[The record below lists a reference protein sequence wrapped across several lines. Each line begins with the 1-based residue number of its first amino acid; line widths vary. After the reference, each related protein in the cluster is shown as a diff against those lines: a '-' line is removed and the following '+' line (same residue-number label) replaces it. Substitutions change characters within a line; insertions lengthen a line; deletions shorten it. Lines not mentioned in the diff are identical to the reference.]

1 MPINPDFYKCQHFRI
16 YELVDPETHRRFGE
30 RAWMFFNPKALRM
43 IDGIWEFFNDYRGQK
58 TVVKINDWYWGGQ
71 YQWSGLRT
79 LDCTIGGDLSQHR
92 LANGFDCKI
101 GGVPAEE
108 ARQVILANQDHKYL
122 QYITCIEADVDWLH
136 ADSRNIRDRILLVY
150 P

>member
-1 MPINPDFYKCQHFRI
+1 MEINPGFYKCKHFHI
-16 YELVDPETHRRFGE
+16 YELVDPVTHRYFGE
-30 RAWMFFNPKALRM
+30 RSWMFFNPRALRM
-43 IDGIWEFFNDYRGQK
+43 IDGIWEFFNDYRGCK

-79 LDCTIGGDLSQHR
+79 LDCSIGGDLSQHR
-92 LANGFDCKI
+92 LANAADCKI
-101 GGVPAEE
+101 EGVPAEE
-108 ARQVILANQDHKYL
+108 ARRVILADQDHKDL

-136 ADSRNIRDRILLVY
+136 IDSRNIKDRIRIVY